1 MVPQPNEAYAC
12 TTYTT
17 PELPRGPITDRAL
30 MVGNT
35 YATVGLYRRRP
46 LYVRSDRNRQGKASN
61 GGINREVLKC
71 SPGCPEIAL
80 AYIYPRIGQPL
91 CSTSHPGDLHAVYPI
106 AQELLYAQN

>member
-1 MVPQPNEAYAC
+1 MCGAIETVVHVVVDCPRLRETRQQLRTNVGDAFNRIATMPGGQPSN
-12 TTYTT
+12 
-17 PELPRGPITDRAL
+17 G
-30 MVGNT
+30 
-35 YATVGLYRRRP
+35 
-46 LYVRSDRNRQGKASN
+46 QGKASN